1 MNLEG
6 IMLYDTMTKEI
17 EAFKAKPTKAGS
29 KRMRALNNSI
39 RKNAAQFNK
48 QLLEADKAGYSK

>member
-6 IMLYDTMTKEI
+6 IMLYDAMTKEI

-39 RKNAAQFNK
+39 RKNAAILNK
-48 QLLEADKAGYSK
+48 QLLEADKAGYPK